1 MAMKDIFY
9 CCCCWCCYCCGDV
22 VDDFVVFF
30 FFSRKRDRD
39 GEVGEEG
46 VEGELDVKSAVDG
59 CVGGEFEMLG

>member
-9 CCCCWCCYCCGDV
+9 CRCCYCCGDV

-39 GEVGEEG
+39 GEMGEEG
-46 VEGELDVKSAVDG
+46 VEGELDVKGAVDG

>member
-9 CCCCWCCYCCGDV
+9 CCCCYCCGDV
-22 VDDFVVFF
+22 VDDFVDFF
-30 FFSRKRDRD
+30 FIFSRKRDRD

-46 VEGELDVKSAVDG
+46 VEGELDVKGAVDG